1 MLEKSYRE
9 NQGWTIKC
17 HARKDGAS
25 VREDSRKLGET
36 RRVRK
41 TLLRSSMLGVNQA
54 KESETSIPGRRKN
67 MCKHLAAR
75 LNTEGLRNWEF
86 NVI

>member
-17 HARKDGAS
+17 HALKDGAS

-41 TLLRSSMLGVNQA
+41 TLLS
-54 KESETSIPGRRKN
+54 
-67 MCKHLAAR
+67 
-75 LNTEGLRNWEF
+75 
-86 NVI
+86 

>member
-9 NQGWTIKC
+9 NQGWTMKC

-41 TLLRSSMLGVNQA
+41 TLLRSSEQ
-54 KESETSIPGRRKN
+54 
-67 MCKHLAAR
+67 C
-75 LNTEGLRNWEF
+75 
-86 NVI
+86 